1 MLIYL
6 ASLNQNNIMA
16 SIDNKG
22 RIHGKAGSVI
32 YRMYRGKNI
41 MQGKPRKFEQT
52 EGSIRASTEF
62 GLSSSA
68 AAAIRRA
75 FEPAYIHRDGEA
87 VSRTTQQV
95 YRSLR
100 NSLSG
105 SIGQRDLHDANLQ
118 DLLGMDF
125 NGASP
130 LAEVLQI
137 SHSVFRNAEG
147 NLEVSLGRFKPKEDV
162 KKAAGYPDS
171 ASRYRIRLM
180 VVALD
185 FRQEYLE
192 YLDIKDLDVHK
203 TAVMEAQ
210 TITLNAKA
218 DPGCIVMLS
227 MSLLMY
233 DQVPHTC
240 EYVLLNT
247 KGFSPC
253 AIIGA
258 FPAEQAAPMAAK
270 PFRLSKE
277 AYPDR
282 HEKIQEM
289 GYDGNRLL
297 KEFQNKYKP
306 DQGLT
311 TPSTQRQQTGCTLG
325 KKLSFNKLTK

>member
-1 MLIYL
+1 
-6 ASLNQNNIMA
+6 MA
-16 SIDNKG
+16 RIDHKG
-22 RIHGKAGSVI
+22 RIRGTAGAVV

-41 MQGKPRKFEQT
+41 VQGKPRKIRQT
-52 EGSIRASTEF
+52 GGSIRASTEF

-68 AAAIRRA
+68 AAVIRRA

-87 VSRTTQQV
+87 VSRSTRQV

-100 NSLSG
+100 NSLTG

-118 DLLGMDF
+118 DLVGMDF
-125 NGASP
+125 NGSSP
-130 LAEVLQI
+130 LSEVLQV
-137 SHSVFRNAEG
+137 SHSVRRDEEG
-147 NLEVSLGRFKPKEDV
+147 NLEVSLGRFNPGEDV
-162 KKAAGYPDS
+162 KKAAGYPPR

-180 VVALD
+180 AVAFD

-192 YLDIKDLDVHK
+192 YLDIKDLDVSR

-210 TITLNAKA
+210 TITLNAQA

-233 DQVPHTC
+233 DQVSHTC
-240 EYVLLNT
+240 EYVLLNN

-253 AIIGA
+253 AIIA
-258 FPAEQAAPMAAK
+258 AYQATAPS
-270 PFRLSKE
+270 PREVSPISLSIE

-282 HEKIQEM
+282 YMKMREM

-297 KEFQNKYKP
+297 RSLLKRAGALPLIKKKETPINAKRTMLEPLIGEKY
-306 DQGLT
+306 
-311 TPSTQRQQTGCTLG
+311 
-325 KKLSFNKLTK
+325 SFR